1 MGISKYSNDFKSV
14 CIENKVPDLVHQI
27 KKDIYL
33 NNDSEKL
40 LNFFECLSRDNY
52 LDCSNRLLE
61 SKYRKYIRARE
72 HIAHIINNGGSVFI
86 TLTFTDEVLKKTNA
100 STRRKYV
107 ARYLK
112 EQCSSYVAN
121 IDFSPEKHREH
132 YHGLVSNR
140 VDMSKWQYGFVFV
153 EQVRVHDF
161 DMKRIARY
169 ITKLTSHA
177 FKVNSTRL
185 IYSRSVV

>member
-1 MGISKYSNDFKSV
+1 MGTSKYSNEFKSI
-14 CIENKVPDLVHQI
+14 CIENEIPSLVSNF

-33 NNDSEKL
+33 NNDGERL
-40 LNFFECLSRDNY
+40 LNLFEAISRDNY
-52 LDCSNRLLE
+52 LDCSNRLLD
-61 SKYRKYIRARE
+61 SKYRKYMRARE
-72 HIAHIINNGGSVFI
+72 HISRIVLEGGSVFI

-100 STRRKYV
+100 NTRRKYV
-107 ARYLK
+107 ARFLK
-112 EQCSSYVAN
+112 EQCTSYVAN
-121 IDFSPEKHREH
+121 IDYSPEKHREH

-161 DMKRIARY
+161 DMKRIAQY
-169 ITKLTSHA
+169 ITKLTAHA

-185 IYSRSVV
+185 IYSRTVV

>member
-1 MGISKYSNDFKSV
+1 MGISKYSNDFKGL
-14 CIENKVPDLVHQI
+14 CIDNQVPELVKSI

-33 NNDSEKL
+33 NNDSERL
-40 LNFFECLSRDNY
+40 LHFFECLSRDNY

-72 HIAHIINNGGSVFI
+72 HIAHIIYNGGSVFI
-86 TLTFTDEVLKKTNA
+86 TLTFTDEVLKKTSA

-121 IDFSPEKHREH
+121 IDYSPDKFREH

-140 VDMSKWQYGFVFV
+140 VDMSKWKYGFVFV
-153 EQVRVHDF
+153 EQVRTHDN
-161 DMKRIARY
+161 DMKRISRY

>member
-1 MGISKYSNDFKSV
+1 MGISKYSNELKSY
-14 CIENKVPDLVHQI
+14 CIDNGLVEYVRKHSKKAYKENNGEGFLEWYIFVATHK
-27 KKDIYL
+27 
-33 NNDSEKL
+33 E
-40 LNFFECLSRDNY
+40 
-52 LDCSNRLLE
+52 LDCSNRLLT

-72 HIAHIINNGGSVFI
+72 HIARIVNNGNSVFI
-86 TLTFTDEVLKKTNA
+86 TLTFTDEVLKNTSA
-100 STRRKYV
+100 ATRRKYV

-112 EQCSSYVAN
+112 EQCESYVAN
-121 IDFSPEKHREH
+121 IDYSPDKMREH

-153 EQVRVHDF
+153 EQVRTHDN
-161 DMKRIARY
+161 DMKRISRY

-177 FKVNSTRL
+177 FKVNATRL

>member
-1 MGISKYSNDFKSV
+1 MGTSKYSNELKSY
-14 CIENKVPDLVHQI
+14 CIENGLVEFVRDKNKRVYKQG
-27 KKDIYL
+27 
-33 NNDSEKL
+33 DSALVLDWFVDVVSHKE
-40 LNFFECLSRDNY
+40 
-52 LDCSNRLLE
+52 LDCSNRLLT

-72 HIAHIINNGGSVFI
+72 HIARIINNGGSVFI
-86 TLTFTDEVLKKTNA
+86 TLTFREDVLKNTSA

-121 IDFSPEKHREH
+121 IDYSPTKEREH

-140 VDMSKWQYGFVFV
+140 VDMTRWQYGFVFV
-153 EQVRVHDF
+153 EQVRTHDN
-161 DMKRIARY
+161 DKKRISRY

-185 IYSRSVV
+185 IYSRDVI